1 MLSYLIFIVGIA
13 LWLLAFL
20 IMPIIAVT
28 ILAALCGIAAL
39 TYFESLQI
47 NLHNIEDQRHQ

>member
-28 ILAALCGIAAL
+28 ILAALCGIAAF